1 MSNAETHALCILSNL
16 YYILSYKIIHLNYI
30 RMLISDYT
38 QPWTSTI
45 ASYLTVNEI
54 YQISERQEQS
64 VVNANPHNVVP
75 RILPVSPDSAYTS
88 LCRGLCFLGRVTQ
101 PTVRYGSQCKNSL
114 FFHYQ
119 QIFIKK
125 NRYLQ
130 VALTL

>member
-16 YYILSYKIIHLNYI
+16 FYILLYKIIHLNYI

-64 VVNANPHNVVP
+64 VVNANP
-75 RILPVSPDSAYTS
+75 IM
-88 LCRGLCFLGRVTQ
+88 
-101 PTVRYGSQCKNSL
+101 
-114 FFHYQ
+114 
-119 QIFIKK
+119 
-125 NRYLQ
+125 
-130 VALTL
+130 